1 MPSTKGIKTERLYDI
16 TRVLSPR
23 MPVYPGDPQPEF
35 TAHLTVEKDGANV
48 TRIALGSHTGTHV
61 DAPWHFLQDGNTIDK
76 EPLDKFAG
84 QAVIADLS
92 YKPVGAGIDGQDLDE
107 YARAVKDGDILLIY
121 TGTDKAGSN
130 FTYLETSAAEWLVRY
145 GVKCVGIDTLSVEK
159 YGSRQAPVHRML
171 LSKSIGIIENLNS
184 NLKQFAGKRMFLVC
198 LPLPLKGVDGSPARA
213 VLFDIKS

>member
-1 MPSTKGIKTERLYDI
+1 MPSTKGIETERLYDI

-35 TAHLTVEKDGANV
+35 TTHLTIEKDGANV
-48 TRIALGSHTGTHV
+48 TRIALGSHTGTHA

-92 YKPVGAGIDGQDLDE
+92 YKPVGSGIGGQDLDE
-107 YARAVKDGDILLIY
+107 YARAVKGDDILLIY

-130 FTYLETSAAEWLVRY
+130 FTYLETSAAEWLVRH
-145 GVKCVGIDTLSVEK
+145 GVKCIGIDTLSIEK
-159 YGSRQAPVHRML
+159 YGSKYAPVHRML
-171 LSKSIGIIENLNS
+171 LSRGIGIIENLNS